1 MKASRVDSV
10 WRLVGK
16 DREMESPIVST
27 LKLFLILIVWEK
39 RASVVCC
46 MCVCLVS
53 ASWCIYM
60 SVCQQDQDQVT
71 QSDLTQP
78 GLIKAAL
85 RPGVLETQHCFC
97 CPAQGV
103 FPLEGE

>member
-1 MKASRVDSV
+1 MAACWKRQRD
-10 WRLVGK
+10 GK
-16 DREMESPIVST
+16 PHRFYAEAVFNPHSLGKKSIGCVLYVCVS
-27 LKLFLILIVWEK
+27 
-39 RASVVCC
+39 
-46 MCVCLVS
+46 CVCKLVY
-53 ASWCIYM
+53 IYM